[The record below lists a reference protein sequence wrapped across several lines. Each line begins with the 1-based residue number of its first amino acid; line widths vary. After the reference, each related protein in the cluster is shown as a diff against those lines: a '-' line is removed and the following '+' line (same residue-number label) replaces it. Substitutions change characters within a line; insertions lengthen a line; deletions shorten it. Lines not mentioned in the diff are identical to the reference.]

1 MEVGAIEDLAELLS
15 HFDILLGA
23 LTLLMLIGM
32 NAIIVWLNRG
42 NWSPLFSQK
51 NLILCVMLSSNF
63 AAVTLNSAA
72 LLKESQ
78 AINTAIAV
86 ANASGKV
93 SFISYSWVRTREILK
108 FQSHPFTYEFFY
120 YFCAVAQISCLAPI
134 FAVSFATGPS
144 RVLLIYIV
152 DGVTGSFVLFLDTY
166 FALMMGKHFM
176 NRASIQ
182 LDYKS
187 QDQLRSARF
196 YSIVAS
202 HQLAASF
209 AFVVVAVCHAI
220 KASVHLRDQSLASM
234 RIVYSLQAVFQ
245 LALFAVLVSYVRMK
259 VKLLFLKAEE

>member
-1 MEVGAIEDLAELLS
+1 MHDPSANRTSEDPLEAKAIEDLAELLS

-23 LTLLMLIGM
+23 LTLLMLIAM

-42 NWSPLFSQK
+42 NCSPIFSQK
-51 NLILCVMLSSNF
+51 NLILCVMLSCNF

-86 ANASGKV
+86 ANASG
-93 SFISYSWVRTREILK
+93 
-108 FQSHPFTYEFFY
+108 
-120 YFCAVAQISCLAPI
+120 
-134 FAVSFATGPS
+134 VSFATGPS
-144 RVLLIYIV
+144 R
-152 DGVTGSFVLFLDTY
+152 
-166 FALMMGKHFM
+166 M

-234 RIVYSLQAVFQ
+234 RIVYSLQAVFR
-245 LALFAVLVSYVRMK
+245 LALFVVSVSFVRMK
-259 VKLLFLKAEE
+259 VKLLFLNAEE